1 MTTYN
6 MQGAPQ
12 GNMTQNPFNMFAAGT
27 LLGAGGALTADMVV
41 QGVKDAKWGK
51 WLALG
56 ELGLLVLGGNN
67 AQNNAN
73 TAMGLV
79 NGVAAGGSY
88 AQADIVALRSAVQ
101 NLATGMQN
109 LNPMGYI
116 GLSTSTQPSSSASV
130 AAPSQSQN
138 NTGILILGLALL
150 AMK

>member
-1 MTTYN
+1 MATYS
-6 MQGAPQ
+6 MQGSPS
-12 GNMTQNPFNMFAAGT
+12 GTSNPFNMF
-27 LLGAGGALTADMVV
+27 GAGALVGATGALTVEAVS

-51 WLALG
+51 WLALA

-88 AQADIVALRSAVQ
+88 AQADMVAVRSAIQ

-130 AAPSQSQN
+130 AAPAQSQN